1 MQSSNR
7 SLKESGSSNS
17 GLASLAVSCLF
28 AVGAVVMLV
37 VG

>member
-1 MQSSNR
+1 MQSPEN
-7 SLKESGSSNS
+7 SGSSNS
-17 GLASLAVSCLF
+17 GLASLAASCLF